1 MSWEIYAN
9 TKCSKE
15 MKFVKTDDGKGQ
27 GEGWH
32 GEWVLRSNW
41 VNRCECM
48 YLSIIYNSHK

>member
-32 GEWVLRSNW
+32 GEWVVGAEVPLPGMGS
-41 VNRCECM
+41 E
-48 YLSIIYNSHK
+48 K